1 MKTTY
6 YNLKEHKFPKE
17 SFIGGWYIPEHICD
31 CIIQFYYEYKKYGH
45 TGLVGGYKKDNKEKY
60 KDKQIDLSVKDS
72 FDLSISPKNGHF
84 YTAVY
89 EQYLSDCLSNYLNRY
104 DYINANRWFGLNID
118 YNIQH
123 YKIGGGFKKWH
134 FERTSPDKQSN
145 RVLVFMT
152 YLNDVEDGGTEFF
165 YQGVKTKSKKG
176 LTLIWPTDFT
186 HTHRGIISETK
197 EKYIAT
203 GWYTY
208 NESLPNV

>member
-31 CIIQFYYEYKKYGH
+31 CIIQFYYDHKKYGH
-45 TGLVGGYKKDNKEKY
+45 RGLIGNYEKEQNEK
-60 KDKQIDLSVKDS
+60 IDLSVKDS
-72 FDLSISPKNGHF
+72 FDLSVPPSNGHF
-84 YTAVY
+84 YTEVY
-89 EQYLSDCLSNYLNRY
+89 EEYLSDCLSNYLNRY
-104 DYINANRWFGLNID
+104 DSINANSWFGLNID

-123 YKIGGGFKKWH
+123 YKKGGGFKKWH
-134 FERTSPDKQSN
+134 FERTAPAKQSN

-152 YLNDVEDGGTEFF
+152 YLNNVEDGGTEFL
-165 YQGVKTKSKKG
+165 YQGVKTEAKKG

-186 HTHRGIISETK
+186 HTHKGIISETK
-197 EKYIAT
+197 EKYIVT

-208 NESLPNV
+208 DESLSNV

>member
-31 CIIQFYYEYKKYGH
+31 CIIQFYYDHKKYGH
-45 TGLVGGYKKDNKEKY
+45 RGLVGSYEKKQAE
-60 KDKQIDLSVKDS
+60 QINLKVKDS
-72 FDLSISPKNGHF
+72 FDLSVPPSNGHF
-84 YTAVY
+84 YTEVY
-89 EQYLSDCLSNYLNRY
+89 EEYLSDCLSNYLNRY
-104 DYINANRWFGLNID
+104 NSINANWWFGLNTD

-134 FERTSPDKQSN
+134 FERTSPAKQSN

-152 YLNDVEDGGTEFF
+152 YLNNVEDGGTEFL
-165 YQGVKTKSKKG
+165 YQGVKTKAKKG

-186 HTHRGIISETK
+186 HTHRGIISKTN

-208 NESLPNV
+208 DERLSNV

>member
-6 YNLKEHKFPKE
+6 FNLKEHNFPKE
-17 SFIGGWYIPEHICD
+17 SFIGGWYIPEYICD
-31 CIIQFYYEYKKYGH
+31 GIIQFFYEHKKHGH
-45 TGLVGGYKKDNKEKY
+45 KGLVGSYEKNKN
-60 KDKQIDLSVKDS
+60 KQIDLTVKDS
-72 FDLSISPKNGHF
+72 FDLSISPKNGDF

-89 EQYLSDCLSNYLNRY
+89 EQYLSDCFSNYLNRY
-104 DYINANRWFGLNID
+104 DSINANWWFSLNID

-134 FERTSPDKQSN
+134 FERTSPFKKSN

-152 YLNDVEDGGTEFF
+152 YLNDVEDGGTEFL
-165 YQGVKTKSKKG
+165 YQGVKTKAKKG